1 MKKFLHIYHSFWP
14 RRMFSRGFY
23 FSSKNTRVEFLSRN
37 IYTAYSKLFG
47 LLAWQ
52 ILHCF
57 LLLALHRHAVHHGH
71 VASISG
77 SIHAGEF
84 EVSSQHWWT
93 ALKWLFLPLPLPTEE
108 LLNSAFHQ
116 LGTSCLVCMVILH
129 ERWQICS
136 KLDNSM
142 ALSWTHKSSA
152 WVPGNLGKLEFQF
165 QASEPIG
172 LEKLPSLMWMILFN

>member
-1 MKKFLHIYHSFWP
+1 MVKININHHSPF
-14 RRMFSRGFY
+14 
-23 FSSKNTRVEFLSRN
+23 
-37 IYTAYSKLFG
+37 
-47 LLAWQ
+47 
-52 ILHCF
+52 
-57 LLLALHRHAVHHGH
+57 LALHRHAVHHGH

-84 EVSSQHWWT
+84 EVSSQHWWA

-152 WVPGNLGKLEFQF
+152 WVPGNLRKLEFQF

-172 LEKLPSLMWMILFN
+172 LKKLLSLILDDLVQLKTTQSGRTKKKCSVGQERRLFH